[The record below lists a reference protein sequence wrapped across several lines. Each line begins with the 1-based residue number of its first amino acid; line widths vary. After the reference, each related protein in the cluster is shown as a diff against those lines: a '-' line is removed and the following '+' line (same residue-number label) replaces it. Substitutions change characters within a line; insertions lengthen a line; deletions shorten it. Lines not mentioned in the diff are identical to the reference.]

1 MILLIDNYD
10 SFVYNLDRY
19 LQRLGQRTLVVRSDA
34 IGVDAIDR
42 LSLDAIII
50 SPGPKSPDEAGC
62 SMEVVRR
69 MSEQTPILGVCLG
82 HQAIGQA
89 FGGRIVRGHAPMH
102 GKSCMIEH
110 DGSPLFDKIPTRFR
124 VGRYHSLVIEP
135 ASLPNSIRATAW
147 ADDGTI
153 MAIQHRMYPIY
164 GVQFHPESILTAA
177 GYQVLA
183 NFLAL
188 AGLKH
193 NESPS
198 EDLLQ

>member
-34 IGVDAIDR
+34 IGVDAIGR
-42 LSLDAIII
+42 LSLDAIVI

-135 ASLPNSIRATAW
+135 ASLPNSIRPTAW

-153 MAIQHRMYPIY
+153 MAIQHRMYPVY